1 MINDNQIKLKI
12 LTLLSFV
19 CFSIPFTIYGIWIF
33 SFNLGTTQAEKAS
46 IFKAHFPDFLD
57 GRWTLTIL
65 SVIFSLTAIVISSSS
80 IRQLKK
86 TWKSVNFLI
95 IIISSILLFLNLFSM
110 I

>member
-65 SVIFSLTAIVISSSS
+65 SVIFSLTAIVISSS

-86 TWKSVNFLI
+86 TWKSANFLI